1 VRLLLDTHTL
11 LWWLLDDPKLS
22 ARARAA
28 IEASTNT
35 ILVSAATAWEI
46 AIKAAKGKLK
56 LPAGG
61 ENRIRAQMMASDFK
75 ELAVTWQHGF
85 AVRAVTGLRAD
96 PFDRLLIAQSRV
108 EKLTLVTNDRAIRS
122 YQVDVLW

>member
-1 VRLLLDTHTL
+1 VRLLLDSHTL
-11 LWWLLDDPKLS
+11 LWWMLDDSRLS
-22 ARARAA
+22 ARARGA
-28 IEASTNT
+28 IEATTNT

-61 ENRIRAQMMASDFK
+61 ENRIRAQMIAAGFE

-85 AVRAVTGLRAD
+85 AVRLLTGLHAD

-108 EKLTLVTNDRAIRS
+108 EGVTIVTNDRAIRS
-122 YQVDVLW
+122 YPVDVLW